1 MQLHMAPPP
10 KDPIPRR
17 PHPWKAHP
25 WKGPTLDSVLC
36 CPLKFL
42 VILFLN
48 LCFVSEVD
56 GTAEHM
62 REPLPLFLSA
72 VTSLAQ
78 SGHPAREHSIEVDMR
93 CSVKLK
99 VSHIYEHPC
108 FPYPYLQTR
117 TLNTERRQRPSSN
130 NQARFSLVIFLWCL
144 C

>member
-1 MQLHMAPPP
+1 MEDPPLEG
-10 KDPIPRR
+10 
-17 PHPWKAHP
+17 AA
-25 WKGPTLDSVLC
+25 LDSVLC

-48 LCFVSEVD
+48 LYFVSEVD

-78 SGHPAREHSIEVDMR
+78 SGHPAREHSIEVDMP

-99 VSHIYEHPC
+99 VSHVYEHPC
-108 FPYPYLQTR
+108 FPYPYPANQNFKHRKETKAFFEQPS
-117 TLNTERRQRPSSN
+117 TLLTSDIP
-130 NQARFSLVIFLWCL
+130 LVFVLATQSC
-144 C
+144 